1 MGVKA
6 WVNCDRHTEKV
17 LVNVSASK
25 FFSDSYHM
33 YLINYLGNSTKV
45 SNFARVETT
54 FFKRS

>member
-6 WVNCDRHTEKV
+6 WVNCDRQTERV
-17 LVNVSASK
+17 LVNTSASK

-45 SNFARVETT
+45 PTFAGVETT